1 MTSFLAV
8 VYNVLTPIFLIIGLA
23 VLLDRRFTLDSRV
36 ISRVVV
42 YLFSPC
48 LVFGGIARSDL
59 KAKELGLIVAMAAL
73 TSLLMALVG
82 WAEARLF
89 RFDRKLASAFMLSVV
104 LVNAGNYGLPLSNF
118 AYGQAGLQRAIVFYV
133 VTALVASTLGV
144 YLASRGTASVT
155 RSLLNVL
162 TVPLPYATV
171 LGFLVNSQG
180 IVLPVPLDRAVT
192 LLGDAAVPGMLLVLG
207 LQLSRTSVKGRI
219 GPIILAT
226 TTRLGVA
233 PLIALLLASLL
244 GLSGLVRQVSIVEAS
259 MPTAVMAGVLATEYD
274 SDAEFTTVVILVS
287 TLASIVTLSILLTW
301 LA

>member
-23 VLLDRRFTLDSRV
+23 VLLDRRFALDPRV

-48 LVFGGIARSDL
+48 LVFGGIAHSDL

-104 LVNAGNYGLPLSNF
+104 LVNAGNFGLPLSNF
-118 AYGQAGLQRAIVFYV
+118 AYGQAGMQRAIVFYV
-133 VTALVASTLGV
+133 VTALVANTLGV

-171 LGFLVNSQG
+171 LGFLVNMKG

-192 LLGDAAVPGMLLVLG
+192 LLGDAAVPGMLLILG

-226 TTRLGVA
+226 TTRLGVS
-233 PLIALLLASLL
+233 PLIAILLASLL

-259 MPTAVMAGVLATEYD
+259 MPTAVMAGVLATEFD
-274 SDAEFTTVVILVS
+274 SDAEFTTAVILVS
-287 TLASIVTLSILLTW
+287 TLASIVTLSILLTL